1 MPDLATSKNIKFP
14 CGICKKSV
22 AKNHRAIQCDNCD
35 SWIHIKC
42 QYLDSNDYKKF
53 QNDSSRTFLCIP
65 CKSDLFPFTNL
76 NNNEFDVL
84 LSKGINFIDKDL
96 IDMAPSGNQ
105 KALFDQLNEAIQ
117 HNILDLDS
125 DYDTDMPVLDC
136 RYFSIDEFRH
146 QKFNP
151 DKSFSIFHLNI
162 HSIDLH
168 IEELRVALQLLDFR
182 FDFICIS
189 ESKIEKDQAQTQTDI
204 SLEGYQS
211 PISTPTESTKGGVLL
226 YAKLGI
232 NVIPRDDIS
241 NTFYRPKELES
252 VFVEIVNPSQ
262 SNSILG
268 SLYRHPSMD
277 EKLFNDHYMVALKN
291 LREKESSKNFYISG
305 DFNFDLLKTS
315 SHPETSNFFD
325 AMMSCY
331 LLPSI
336 TIPTKINSKNNTVI
350 DNIFTSQYHPDL
362 KSGNLL
368 IGISDHIPSFLIMP
382 KSNQNHIPKKQNI
395 FKRDTKNFDREN
407 FVLDFLGIDWTECLE
422 LDKNDVNHST
432 SQFIHKMNELL
443 DKYLPL
449 KKLSQKQ
456 FKQRYKP
463 WISDY
468 ILERI
473 SLKNKFLQRS
483 AKCKN
488 PLEKNILYN
497 RYKDLKNYIT
507 NLVRNGKKEFYKNYF
522 DENKKNMKKI
532 WQGIKDIVNIKNKHF
547 DQLSCIQNGDKTV
560 TEPLEI
566 SNSFNKYFTSI
577 ADNILKKRKH
587 TGNKS
592 FKDYLPTPL
601 SNSIAIHPC
610 DESEI
615 ELIISSFDV
624 KKACGPN
631 SIPNDL
637 LHLLKKDIASP
648 LALIFNL
655 SFSSGTFPDLLKISK
670 TIPIFKK
677 GSRLLVSNYR
687 PISLLSN
694 LNKIL
699 EKLMYSRLYNFL
711 STHNVFYNLQF
722 GFRSKHSTNHALL
735 DIVEQVKISLD
746 NKKFACGIF
755 VDFQKAF
762 DTVNH
767 DILIS
772 KLNTYG
778 VRGIANDWLRSYL
791 SNRSQFVS
799 ILGYESTTFP
809 QPHGV
814 PQGSV
819 LGPLLF
825 LLYINDLHRAI
836 IHSRVYHFADDT
848 NLLNVSNSP
857 KQMQKQVNIDLKLLY
872 KWLLANKI
880 SLNCSKTELI
890 IFKRRGSNLVNFS
903 YKIKLN
909 GLILRESEYIKY
921 LGVYLDSTLSGKYH
935 CETLRPKLSR
945 ACGML
950 SKARHY
956 VPKEEL
962 VSLYH
967 AIFGSHLSYGSQVW
981 SQDPNPHLNKIISL
995 QKRALRTITFSDFN
1009 AHSSPIFKDLKV
1021 LKLMDNV
1028 KINNC
1033 LFVHDYLNNLLPI
1046 CYNNYFSLLSDLRDI
1061 ATKACELGCLFV
1073 PNYRT
1078 TKFGLKS
1085 FTRKCID
1092 HWNFFSFKFN
1102 TNLKDISRTELKC
1115 KLTDY
1120 FIQSY

>member
-532 WQGIKDIVNIKNKHF
+532 WQGIKDIVNIKNKNF
-547 DQLSCIQNGDKTV
+547 DQPSCIQNGDKTV